1 MIAPPGKRKRQ
12 LVAKLTHGFEL
23 LAKAMQRALKA
34 SQRAEPRQVSE
45 SRPAQ
50 ANPVR
55 L

>member
-1 MIAPPGKRKRQ
+1 MTAPPAKRRRQ
-12 LVAKLTHGFEL
+12 LVAKMTQRFEL
-23 LAKAMQRALKA
+23 LEKAMQRTLKA